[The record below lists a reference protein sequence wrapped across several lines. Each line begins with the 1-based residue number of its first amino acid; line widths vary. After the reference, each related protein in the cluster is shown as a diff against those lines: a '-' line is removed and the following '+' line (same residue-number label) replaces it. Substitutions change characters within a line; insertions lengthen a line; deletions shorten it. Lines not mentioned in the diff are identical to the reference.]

1 MDNLLTSLDWSL
13 VQAFLAVAETGSL
26 SAAARRLGASQ
37 PTLGRQV
44 RAMEDALGVTLFIRK
59 PRGLA
64 LSETGAALLIPAR
77 AMRAAAGQMSLTA
90 AGRAEGVS
98 GVVRITASLV
108 VSHYLLPPILTRIR
122 ARHPD
127 IELELVP
134 SDTSENLLF
143 READIAVRMYRPEQL
158 DMVTRHLGDLP
169 LGIFGARSY
178 LDRAGRPKTAD
189 DLRHHDLVGYDRS
202 EKIIRGMREKGL
214 SLERDAFGIRCDN
227 QTTYWALVRSGCG
240 LGFGQLGIGLADAEV
255 EQVLPD
261 LPLPSLPVWL
271 TAHQALRQSP
281 RLSRVWDMLLEGL
294 RPHLD
299 APGATG

>member
-1 MDNLLTSLDWSL
+1 MDFALNSLDWSL

-44 RAMEDALGVTLFIRK
+44 RAMEEALGVTLFIRQ
-59 PRGLA
+59 PRGLV
-64 LSETGAALLIPAR
+64 LSETGTALLAPAR
-77 AMRAAAGQMSLTA
+77 AMHTAARQMALTA
-90 AGRAEGVS
+90 AGRAEGLS

-108 VSHYLLPPILTRIR
+108 VSQYLMPPILADIR

-143 READIAVRMYRPEQL
+143 READIALRMYRPEQL

-178 LDRAGRPKTAD
+178 LDRAGRPQTAD

-202 EKIIRGMREKGL
+202 EEIIRGMRAQGL
-214 SLERDAFGIRCDN
+214 RLDRHAFGTRCDN

-240 LGFGQLGIGLADAEV
+240 LGFGQLGLGLADPEV
-255 EQVLPD
+255 ERVLPD
-261 LPLPSLPVWL
+261 LPLPTLPIWL
-271 TAHQALRQSP
+271 TAHQALRQTP
-281 RLSRVWDMLLEGL
+281 RLSRVWDMLAEGL

-299 APGATG
+299 PPGATR